1 MSKRSKEKP
10 TKSESESSEEEEVKP
25 KKSKTSE
32 KSSSSSKKSSRSS
45 KDEDFGVFEIGNK
58 RKVSVREFKGRLLI
72 DIREFYEKDGELMP
86 GKKGISLQL
95 EQWEKLK
102 NLVGDID
109 EAIEELR
116 G

>member
-1 MSKRSKEKP
+1 MRCIVYFSVLQPSVVEK
-10 TKSESESSEEEEVKP
+10 TAG
-25 KKSKTSE
+25 TN
-32 KSSSSSKKSSRSS
+32 
-45 KDEDFGVFEIGNK
+45 DVFL
-58 RKVSVREFKGRLLI
+58 FKILLV
-72 DIREFYEKDGELMP
+72 
-86 GKKGISLQL
+86 GISLQL